1 MSMSDL
7 LKKRPIETDIPYSVV
22 RPVLSWV
29 YIWMF
34 FGLLATS
41 VIAWTVASNIEVFAA
56 YINRGTFLLLFVVQ
70 IGIAIG
76 FGAALNR
83 MSSSVA
89 TVLFM
94 VYSAITGFVFSMIFL
109 VYDLPSIAGASVS
122 TAALFAVMSVIGFTT
137 QVDLTKF
144 RGILLMAL
152 IGLIIALIVNL
163 FLNSGVLG
171 LIINIAGVII
181 FTALTAYDTQK
192 IKQMSY
198 AASMSGDLAAQTKVS
213 VFGAFILY
221 LDFINL
227 FLFILRLLGRRR

>member
-7 LKKRPIETDIPYSVV
+7 LKKQPLEVDVPYSVV

-29 YIWMF
+29 YVWMF

-56 YINRGTFLLLFVVQ
+56 YINRGTFLLLIVAQ
-70 IGIAIG
+70 LGIAIG

-83 MSSSVA
+83 MSPSVA
-89 TVLFM
+89 TVL
-94 VYSAITGFVFSMIFL
+94 AITGFVFSMIFL
-109 VYDLPSIAGASVS
+109 VYDLPSIAGAFVS

-137 QVDLTKF
+137 QMDLTKIG
-144 RGILLMAL
+144 GILIMAL
-152 IGLIIALIVNL
+152 IGVIIAMIVNL

-171 LIINIAGVII
+171 LIINVAGVII
-181 FTALTAYDTQK
+181 FTGLAAYDTQK
-192 IKQMSY
+192 IKRMSY
-198 AASMSGDLAAQTKVS
+198 AAAMSGNQNAQAKVS

-227 FLFILRLLGRRR
+227 FLFILRLTGRQR

>member
-1 MSMSDL
+1 MSIPDL
-7 LKKRPIETDIPYSVV
+7 LKEQPIETEVPYSVV

-41 VIAWTVASNIEVFAA
+41 VIAWTVAGNIEVFAQ
-56 YINRGTFLLLFVVQ
+56 YLNRGTFLLLFIVQ

-83 MSSSVA
+83 MSPSLA

-94 VYSAITGFVFSMIFL
+94 IYSAITGFVFSVIFL
-109 VYDLPSIAGASVS
+109 VYDLPSISGAFIS

-137 QVDLTKF
+137 QVDLTKLG
-144 RGILLMAL
+144 GILIMGL
-152 IGLIIALIVNL
+152 IGLIIAMVVNL

-171 LIINIAGVII
+171 LIINIIGVII
-181 FTALTAYDTQK
+181 FTGLAAFDTQK
-192 IKQMSY
+192 IKRLAY
-198 AASMSGDLAAQTKVS
+198 AAAQRGDEAAQTKVS
-213 VFGAFILY
+213 VYGAFILY

-227 FLFILRLLGRRR
+227 FLFILRLTGRRQ

>member
-1 MSMSDL
+1 
-7 LKKRPIETDIPYSVV
+7 
-22 RPVLSWV
+22 LSWV

-83 MSSSVA
+83 MSPSIA

-109 VYDLPSIAGASVS
+109 VYDLPSIAGAFVS

-198 AASMSGDLAAQTKVS
+198 AASLSGDVAAQTKVS

-227 FLFILRLLGRRR
+227 FLFILRLTGRQR